1 MLLCKRPAV
10 LLSLAVLFTSL
21 TACAN
26 SPTAKT
32 LERSLAAD
40 PILQDNPVMFGQSQR
55 NQPKNGHNQ
64 PKVELPSDF
73 PPDIP
78 LYPHAILESVT
89 PAKAPENSTV
99 TRWLSSDPANFI
111 ASFYSD
117 QFQKNDWQILQQPT
131 DNLDDIF
138 EARRQDV
145 QVKVS
150 IEPQSVTQAKP
161 DQSQTATALVI
172 QYIPNSAE
180 VIQPAKT
187 ANSQANSPS
196 FIGPKLPDNVLTQPD
211 ETSASQVATPNSE
224 QFHDLNQ
231 APAELRQFI
240 QDLASLGVLSL
251 QSQGVQ
257 SSSNYLTGKS
267 FEPSKN
273 ITRREYARW
282 LVAANNVMYSNNP
295 AKQIRLASQNTQPI
309 FTDVSPS
316 DPDFPV
322 IQGLAETGLIPSP
335 LSGDSTAVLFRPDAP
350 LTREQ
355 LILWKV
361 PLDTRQAL
369 PEANLQAVNQT
380 WGFQDVGKID
390 PRALRAV
397 LADFQNGEKSN
408 IRRIFGY
415 TTLFQP
421 KKPVSRAQAA
431 AALGYFGTLGEGIS
445 AAEVVS
451 LRRSPTAAPS
461 AQSYN

>member
-1 MLLCKRPAV
+1 MLLCKRSAV
-10 LLSLAVLFTSL
+10 LLSLALLFTSL
-21 TACAN
+21 TACTH

-32 LERSLAAD
+32 LEQSLAAD
-40 PILQDNPVMFGQSQR
+40 PILQDKPVIFGQSQR
-55 NQPKNGHNQ
+55 NQPKNSHNQ

-78 LYPHAILESVT
+78 LYPRASLDSVR
-89 PAKAPENSTV
+89 PAKAPENRTV

-111 ASFYSD
+111 ASFYSE
-117 QFQKNDWQILQQPT
+117 QFQTNDWQILQQPT
-131 DNLDDIF
+131 DNLEDTF
-138 EARRQDV
+138 EARRQGV

-150 IEPQSVTQAKP
+150 IQPQSVTQAKP
-161 DQSQTATALVI
+161 NQSQTATALVI
-172 QYIPNSAE
+172 EYIANSAE
-180 VIQPAKT
+180 VIPPAKT
-187 ANSQANSPS
+187 ANSQANNPS
-196 FIGPKLPDNVLTQPD
+196 FIGPKLPDNVLTKPD
-211 ETSASQVATPNSE
+211 ETSARQVARPNSE
-224 QFHDLNQ
+224 QFYDLNQ

-251 QSQGVQ
+251 QDQGVQ
-257 SSSNYLTGKS
+257 SSSNHLTGKS

-282 LVAANNVMYSNNP
+282 LVAANNVMYFNNP

-355 LILWKV
+355 LLLWKV

-408 IRRIFGY
+408 IRRVFGY
-415 TTLFQP
+415 TTLLQP

-451 LRRSPTAAPS
+451 LKRSPVGDPPG
-461 AQSYN
+461 QSYN